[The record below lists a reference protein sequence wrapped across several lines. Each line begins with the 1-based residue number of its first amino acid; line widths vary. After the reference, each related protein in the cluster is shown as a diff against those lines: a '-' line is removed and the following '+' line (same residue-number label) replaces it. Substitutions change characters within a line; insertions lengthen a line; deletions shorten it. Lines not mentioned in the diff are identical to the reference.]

1 MSFSLHMGFVCDP
14 SDSLMIP
21 LSGLFMGEAD
31 PNPAKA
37 QGQGWVEEGPPA
49 DCLVPARSLHGSW
62 RASQGLG

>member
-14 SDSLMIP
+14 LDSLMIP

-31 PNPAKA
+31 PSPAKA
-37 QGQGWVEEGPPA
+37 QGRGWV
-49 DCLVPARSLHGSW
+49 DCLVPAWSLHWSW